1 MMQSAPIESLCV
13 KVSSGG
19 TPSRKR
25 PEFYAS
31 GNSGHL
37 WVKSKELLDGP
48 IDDTEE
54 KISDEGLKGSSAK
67 YFPAN
72 TVLMA
77 MYGANV
83 GQLGWLKRPATVNQA
98 VCGMVVNE
106 EIADPRYVFYALL
119 YTRTSLTA
127 KAQGAAQQN
136 LNQGLIKEFEIPTP
150 CLEVQEKIAAILS
163 AYDDLIENNTRR
175 IKILEEMAQAIYREW
190 FVKFRFPGHE
200 KVKMI
205 DSPLGPIPEGWEVV
219 RLGNIAE
226 EVRRGIS
233 KGALEEP
240 TPYVGLEHIPRKSL
254 ALNDWDIVTE
264 LGSNKLV
271 FEPGEVLFG
280 KIRPYFHKVSIAP
293 FRGICSADTIV
304 IRSRDDKYTALVTAC
319 VSSEH
324 FVAYATAT
332 ANGAK
337 MPRAN
342 WKVLVEYKVIKPTA
356 DLLGKF
362 SEIFDV
368 VIAEQKNLVLR
379 NNVLRKTR
387 DLLLPR
393 LISGEIDVLE
403 MEEDKRQRSRCVN
416 G

>member
-1 MMQSAPIESLCV
+1 MQSAPIESLCV

-150 CLEVQEKIAAILS
+150 CLEAQEKIAAILS

-205 DSPLGPIPEGWEVV
+205 DSPLGPIPEGWEVTKLGKVASVNELSIKKNNEPAKIEYIDIKSVGTGFIEKTTSYSFQKAPGRARRIV
-219 RLGNIAE
+219 RDGDTIWST
-226 EVRRGIS
+226 VR
-233 KGALEEP
+233 P
-240 TPYVGLEHIPRKSL
+240 NRKSYSLILDPAENLVASTGFAVLTPKEVPFTFLYHVVTTDEFVEYLVNHATGAAYPAVNAKDFSNADIVKPSDEVL
-254 ALNDWDIVTE
+254 ALFNNAVESMYRYKHLLDKKNRNLRRIRDI
-264 LGSNKLV
+264 
-271 FEPGEVLFG
+271 
-280 KIRPYFHKVSIAP
+280 
-293 FRGICSADTIV
+293 
-304 IRSRDDKYTALVTAC
+304 
-319 VSSEH
+319 
-324 FVAYATAT
+324 
-332 ANGAK
+332 
-337 MPRAN
+337 
-342 WKVLVEYKVIKPTA
+342 
-356 DLLGKF
+356 
-362 SEIFDV
+362 
-368 VIAEQKNLVLR
+368 
-379 NNVLRKTR
+379 
-387 DLLLPR
+387 LLPR
-393 LISGEIDVLE
+393 LVSGDLPVDMADSHIVA
-403 MEEDKRQRSRCVN
+403 V